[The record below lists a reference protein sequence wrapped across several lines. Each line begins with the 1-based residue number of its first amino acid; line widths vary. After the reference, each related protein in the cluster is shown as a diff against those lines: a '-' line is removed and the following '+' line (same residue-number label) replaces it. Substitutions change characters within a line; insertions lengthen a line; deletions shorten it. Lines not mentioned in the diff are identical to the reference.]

1 VNKNKLKEALMDYF
15 ELDDPYYYILTRDKS
30 AFNYGT
36 MSFDDFEEFDE
47 EIIDDITDY
56 VWEKLD
62 LNKVGD

>member
-1 VNKNKLKEALMDYF
+1 MNKNKLKEALMDYF
-15 ELDDPYYYILTRDKS
+15 ELDDTYYYILTRDKS
-30 AFNYGT
+30 AFGYGT